1 MQKEEMV
8 KENNNKAL
16 KVLIIYIAIVIIA
29 WIIGLAFIVSC
40 GGIKGFT

>member
-1 MQKEEMV
+1 MV

-16 KVLIIYIAIVIIA
+16 KVLIIYILTVIITCLM
-29 WIIGLAFIVSC
+29 GLVLIVCC

>member
-1 MQKEEMV
+1 MV

-29 WIIGLAFIVSC
+29 WIIGLAFIVCC